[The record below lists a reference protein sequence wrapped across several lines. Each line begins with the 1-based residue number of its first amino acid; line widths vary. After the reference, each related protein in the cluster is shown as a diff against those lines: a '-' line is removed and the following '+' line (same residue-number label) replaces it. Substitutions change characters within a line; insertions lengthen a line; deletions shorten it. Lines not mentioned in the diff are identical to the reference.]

1 VHHFQHAVV
10 LQDRHTRD
18 CAPVCWRPAPGSSRC
33 AAAAASTS
41 TACLHACTITC
52 VHRVQHQVPSHG
64 PPHADGEI
72 TELKIAE
79 DGEILIRG
87 ELVMK
92 VCAARAMPWH
102 QTSRAVPRL
111 AIRLRLTT
119 RPTPRAPQGY
129 FNQDAL
135 SAEVLEPPEP
145 GQSYGWFHTGD
156 IGIGSSCRLK
166 NEATATRRQVRPAL
180 APQPWLLSPGSPP
193 MVTEK

>member
-1 VHHFQHAVV
+1 MVSYNRGPGLVG
-10 LQDRHTRD
+10 
-18 CAPVCWRPAPGSSRC
+18 PVP
-33 AAAAASTS
+33 
-41 TACLHACTITC
+41 
-52 VHRVQHQVPSHG
+52 HQVPSHG

-79 DGEILIRG
+79 DGEIVIRG

-92 VCAARAMPWH
+92 VCAARAMKM
-102 QTSRAVPRL
+102 

-135 SAEVLEPPEP
+135 TAEVLEPPEP

-180 APQPWLLSPGSPP
+180 APQLWLPSPGSPP